1 MRPAKRRGD
10 SSFTLIEVMLAVAV
24 FAFAAVGF
32 TVALNEVIGINVELL
47 RTGMR
52 RQAVESC
59 AARILAVTNNL
70 QPTRREFRA
79 VEDDGVFFL
88 KAAVNPIDP
97 PIELPGTNNSAAPRR
112 LGGWWEVQIQA
123 TTKKGAPLESISL
136 LIWPQR

>member
-47 RTGMR
+47 RTGMW

-112 LGGWWEVQIQA
+112 LGGWLEVQIQA

-136 LIWPQR
+136 LMWPQR